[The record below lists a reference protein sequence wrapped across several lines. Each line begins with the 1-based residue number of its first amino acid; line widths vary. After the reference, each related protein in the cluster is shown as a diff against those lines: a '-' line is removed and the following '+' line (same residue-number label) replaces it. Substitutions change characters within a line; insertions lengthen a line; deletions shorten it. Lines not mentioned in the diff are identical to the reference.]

1 MSEPTDATLL
11 PKQVE
16 TSLHRFSEFSQ
27 ATSDVGDEV
36 SKGPI
41 VLDYNRVAARFYEDQ
56 IIGLRRELEKYRAQ
70 VRTSGLERATTAGL
84 ISAGAQPVAVTGA
97 FKAKMRTPVLDAEST
112 PEEL

>member
-1 MSEPTDATLL
+1 MSEPTATLL
-11 PKQVE
+11 PKSVE

-27 ATSDVGDEV
+27 ATSDIGDEV
-36 SKGPI
+36 SKSPV

-70 VRTSGLERATTAGL
+70 VRTFGFERATNAGL
-84 ISAGAQPVAVTGA
+84 IFAGAQPVAVTSA
-97 FKAKMRTPVLDAEST
+97 FKAKMRTPVEDAESA